1 MISTIAAT
9 SVVDGAPGA
18 PVSIEARSTELSE
31 TLRQQLTQRS
41 NDAVAAFYRKRGFAP
56 LWFDP
61 EGLRPEAR
69 FLVAMLAGARADG
82 LDPFRPGAGKLRAA
96 ADRPAHSNDATTELA
111 LSAALVDYVTAL
123 RASTRPMI
131 YVEPL
136 RRGPLP
142 SAEDVLARAAAAPSL
157 SGYLAT
163 VVHLNPV
170 YDRLRAA
177 YAAELAAA
185 PVPRERMA
193 RIEANLDRAR
203 DLPSDPADRY
213 ALVNTAT
220 ATLHMIEGDRDTA
233 TMRVVIGKAA
243 MPTPMIAAS
252 IGFAVVNPYWNLPP
266 DLMAHRAAT
275 IARDGPGLLEQQQL
289 ELLSD
294 WTPSARRIEASQ
306 VDWHAVAAGT
316 VQLRA
321 RQMPGPRNMMGRMKF
336 MLPNRLGIYLHDT
349 PDKAA
354 FRRSDRRLSSGCVR
368 VEDAPRLAR
377 WLFRGSMPAAD
388 GTAEQRFDLP
398 APVPVYITYLTAVVR
413 DGRITLRP
421 DVYGRDLPIGA
432 GARADGRSARAERA
446 TS

>member
-1 MISTIAAT
+1 MIAAIAGT
-9 SVVDGAPGA
+9 SGVGGAAGAPI
-18 PVSIEARSTELSE
+18 SIEARSAELSE

-41 NDAVAAFYRKRGFAP
+41 NDAVAAFYQKRGFAP
-56 LWFDP
+56 LWFGP

-69 FLVAMLAGARADG
+69 VLVAMLAGARADG
-82 LDPFRPGAGKLRAA
+82 LDPLRLGAERLRATVA
-96 ADRPAHSNDATTELA
+96 RPAHNIATTELA
-111 LSAALVDYVTAL
+111 LSAALADYVTAL

-136 RRGPLP
+136 RRGSPP
-142 SAEDVLARAAAAPSL
+142 SAEDVLAQAAAAPSL

-163 VVHLNPV
+163 VARVNPV

-177 YAAELAAA
+177 YAVELAAG
-185 PVPRERMA
+185 PLPRERMA

-203 DLPSDPADRY
+203 DLPSRPGDRY

-220 ATLHMIEGDRDTA
+220 ATLHMIEGDREAA

-275 IARDGPGLLEQQQL
+275 IARDGPGLLKQQQL
-289 ELLSD
+289 ELLSN

-306 VDWHAVAAGT
+306 VDWHAVAVGT

-321 RQMPGPRNMMGRMKF
+321 RQTPGPRNMMGRMKF

-354 FRRSDRRLSSGCVR
+354 FKRSDRRLSSGCVR

-388 GTAEQRFDLP
+388 GTAEQRVDLP
-398 APVPVYITYLTAVVR
+398 APVPVYITYLTAMVR
-413 DGRITLRP
+413 DGRITLQP

-432 GARADGRSARAERA
+432 GAHDERRFARAERA